1 MNSTESTG
9 GVSRRDFVAIST
21 AAGMA
26 AFVAPSVLG
35 AQAANVL
42 QILHERTAA
51 RYELGHV
58 AVELTLETRG
68 FDHVAEIER
77 AIAEKGYQI
86 QSG

>member
-1 MNSTESTG
+1 
-9 GVSRRDFVAIST
+9 
-21 AAGMA
+21 
-26 AFVAPSVLG
+26 VLG